1 MKKFLVCLI
10 SFLLI
15 ILSACHDDPEPVPV
29 EQGPFTLNKGDSLA
43 LVAMKACGFDIGS
56 YFSMDEDNFYYIPC
70 VFLEPDSVARELR
83 VVGIYSTS
91 SYLLRGFPKEMAN
104 LTKLRKVDI
113 DIKNTIDVRLFKNT
127 EIFSCPLNYL
137 RILGREQKPPIER
150 TVRENL
156 PDEISNVIS
165 NLDFLCIAGTSIGGP
180 LPKSFDSIKPG
191 CRLDLSGN
199 CFTGKIPLS
208 LRNCGFVYLHLN
220 LFTEIDWRFY
230 TEDIG
235 CVPWMRAN
243 YMTNDVP
250 PEVLNTKRW
259 EWYHENYFPQY
270 TDK

>member
-29 EQGPFTLNKGDSLA
+29 EQGPFTLNEGDSLA
-43 LVAMKACGFDIGS
+43 LVAMMDCGFDIGS
-56 YFSMDEDNFYYIPC
+56 YSSMDKIKFYYNHC
-70 VFLEPDSVARELR
+70 VFVEPDSVARELR
-83 VVGIYSTS
+83 VVGIYSKS

-113 DIKNTIDVRLFKNT
+113 DVNTIDVRLFRNT
-127 EIFSCPLNYL
+127 EIFSCPLNFL
-137 RILGREQKPPIER
+137 RILAQEQKSPIER

-165 NLDFLCIAGTSIGGP
+165 NLDYLFIVGTSIGGP
-180 LPKSFDSIKPG
+180 LPKAFDSLKPG
-191 CRLDLSGN
+191 CILDLSWN

-208 LRNCGFVYLHLN
+208 ARNCSYVSFQSN
-220 LFTEIDWRFY
+220 LFTEMDWRFY
-230 TEDIG
+230 TEDVG
-235 CVPWMRAN
+235 CVPRMRSN

-250 PEVLNTKRW
+250 SEVLNTKRW
-259 EWYHENYFPQY
+259 RWFREFYYPQL